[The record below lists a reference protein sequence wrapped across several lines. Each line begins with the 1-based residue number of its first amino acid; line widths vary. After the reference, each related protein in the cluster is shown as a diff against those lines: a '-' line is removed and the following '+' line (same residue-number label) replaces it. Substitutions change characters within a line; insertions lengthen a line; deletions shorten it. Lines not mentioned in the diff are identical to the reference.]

1 MTLESLRYTF
11 VKAMRQGIAAA
22 ALGALMS
29 ALAAAQEAPP
39 PATPPA
45 PVETPVPVPT
55 TSAAPPA
62 AAAPSTPAI
71 PIPAPAPILRLS
83 DPPVIAVESLPAENP
98 FASAADAAAM
108 APVKPVTGDAVVPTT
123 LFAAVLV
130 DPKGKVLNV
139 RRARDPIPSLGGQTQ
154 GSIIRWTF
162 DPARKAGQP
171 VQTWGA
177 VRLDL
182 SAEVDSPKI
191 EQFLLTPITATTPIP
206 QPLAWGTDA
215 TWLDGVKPTPVEG
228 VMPVEQVDTPPIP
241 KKQPWSSSSYKGPF
255 SVKFWVHINPAGRVE
270 KAIPISASD
279 PLLVAYFR
287 KSMEGWLFRPA
298 RSGQSPVAT
307 WNELTLAGQ
316 ISYSTDLKSSAT
328 LRQSL

>member
-1 MTLESLRYTF
+1 
-11 VKAMRQGIAAA
+11 MRQEIAAA

-29 ALAAAQEAPP
+29 ALAAAQDAPP

-45 PVETPVPVPT
+45 PVETPVPSAPG
-55 TSAAPPA
+55 SAPAGAAP
-62 AAAPSTPAI
+62 AI
-71 PIPAPAPILRLS
+71 AIPAPAPILRLS

-98 FASAADAAAM
+98 FATPADAAAL
-108 APVKPVTGDAVVPTT
+108 APVKPVTADAVVPTT

-182 SAEVDSPKI
+182 SAEVDSPRI

-206 QPLAWGTDA
+206 QPLSWGADAAWLEG
-215 TWLDGVKPTPVEG
+215 LKPAPVEG
-228 VMPVEQVDTPPIP
+228 VMPVEQVDTPPVP

-255 SVKFWVHINPAGRVE
+255 SIKFWVRINPAGHVE
-270 KAIPISASD
+270 KAIPIAASD
-279 PLLVAYFR
+279 PLLIAYFR
-287 KSMEGWLFRPA
+287 KAMDGWLFRPA
-298 RSGQSPVAT
+298 RTGQSAVAT